1 MVVMGVGGGGFL
13 ILLDSATEYR
23 LNPGSTNPGSLVDPG
38 LRLLPRLVNNSPP
51 P

>member
-23 LNPGSTNPGSLVDPG
+23 LNPGSTNDPG

>member
-23 LNPGSTNPGSLVDPG
+23 LNPNPGSTNDPG